1 MWDSA
6 MTEVEE
12 EAWWSPS
19 LPHKRRVRHGC
30 GAPLSV
36 EVLAI
41 LEEAVVVSF
50 RSAVRGASDLPV
62 YHCPGCGRVLKL
74 WWTPEEWVAWWGGAA
89 CGGQASLGA

>member
-19 LPHKRRVRHGC
+19 LPGKRRVRHGC
-30 GAPLSV
+30 GAPLWV
-36 EVLAI
+36 EVLAV

-50 RSAVRGASDLPV
+50 RSAVRGASPLPV
-62 YHCPGCGRVLKL
+62 YHCPGCGRVLRL
-74 WWTPEEWVAWWGGAA
+74 WWTADEWVAWWGGAA
-89 CGGQASLGA
+89 GGQASLGA

>member
-1 MWDSA
+1 MWDEA
-6 MTEVEE
+6 MTEVEV
-12 EAWWSPS
+12 EAWWSSRPR
-19 LPHKRRVRHGC
+19 KRRVRHGC
-30 GAPLSV
+30 GSPLLV

-74 WWTPEEWVAWWGGAA
+74 WWTADEWVGWWGGAA